1 MPRYE
6 KSPAEVGQIIE
17 RMVDRYHPQLR
28 DAKVTIECLM
38 AFPTTDKNGDSS
50 GPALTHQ
57 GYPVAAAVKIIG
69 LKERTAGRSDVEIVI
84 DGERWDEWNDAEK
97 DALVDHELE
106 HLDLK
111 TDKHGA
117 LVRDDLDRPKLKV
130 RKHDVQV
137 GWFDAIVRRHGRASF
152 EFQQW
157 EEIQV
162 VNYQQRWLP
171 YLDTPDTTPVEAKPI
186 IEAAPKSEGPQEHDD
201 LNVSFEAGGKKVETT
216 VGAFTKAEKALRGK
230 KRREPALA

>member
-6 KSPAEVGQIIE
+6 KAGVEVGQIIE

-50 GPALTHQ
+50 GPALKHQ
-57 GYPVAAAVKIIG
+57 GYPVAASVKVIG
-69 LKERTAGRSDVEIVI
+69 LKERTAGRSDVEILI
-84 DGERWDEWNDAEK
+84 DGEQWDERSDAEK

-106 HLDLK
+106 HLELK
-111 TDKHGA
+111 NDKDGA
-117 LVRDDLDRPKLKV
+117 LVRDDLDRPRLKI

-137 GWFDAIVRRHGRASF
+137 GWFDAIVRRHGRAAI

-157 EEIQV
+157 EEIKV

-171 YLDTPDTTPVEAKPI
+171 YLDSPDTTPVEAKPI
-186 IEAAPKSEGPQEHDD
+186 IEAAPKSDGPQEHDD
-201 LNVSFEAGGKKVETT
+201 LKEQIDGEFEKAGILAKPKGKK
-216 VGAFTKAEKALRGK
+216 GR
-230 KRREPALA
+230 RREPAMA